1 MLWGWRRGV
10 RHIYR
15 PVVRRGVR
23 GGVVGLD
30 SEPACYAKLWEVGAM
45 NIAPWS
51 LHQGAYRVGPLF
63 NNLRD
68 AVAWYVEH
76 LLPQQTINVVVKQ
89 GRRVHCVYHA

>member
-1 MLWGWRRGV
+1 
-10 RHIYR
+10 
-15 PVVRRGVR
+15 
-23 GGVVGLD
+23 
-30 SEPACYAKLWEVGAM
+30 M